1 MRGCPRV
8 HIVQVISQENDTE
21 ELSATMTPGLA
32 KYSLRDKRYA
42 FSREHREILVPTG
55 EKFNKNGDSIILKK
69 LVLKHL

>member
-1 MRGCPRV
+1 MRV
-8 HIVQVISQENDTE
+8 VQVISQEKDTE

-42 FSREHREILVPTG
+42 FSREHREIVVSTG
-55 EKFNKNGDSIILKK
+55 EKFHKNGDSLILKK